1 MKVGYRMK
9 RNITSIFSLFFFNIY
24 RSEGTQDDGMCSHH
38 HAPDP
43 CHFEYHAAQLEKFLT
58 EYRCLQEQL
67 IHMKQ
72 SYEAHKRAGSIP
84 RYF

>member
-1 MKVGYRMK
+1 
-9 RNITSIFSLFFFNIY
+9 
-24 RSEGTQDDGMCSHH
+24 MCSHH

-84 RYF
+84 RYGFTIQLKCTNSKCCSQLKAAN